1 MGRKTYHKNS
11 TDKIRET
18 MKLEAEEV
26 KNMSH
31 NIGENNIDGNLW
43 VPHERTGIYYPKGH
57 EKVMEDVPPKAE
69 KDIMNV
75 NWFSYNDNI
84 N

>member
-1 MGRKTYHKNS
+1 M
-11 TDKIRET
+11 IRQT

-26 KNMSH
+26 KNKSLV
-31 NIGENNIDGNLW
+31 GDNNMDGNMW

-57 EKVMEDVPPKAE
+57 EKVMEDVPRKAGN
-69 KDIMNV
+69 DIITV

-84 N
+84 

>member
-1 MGRKTYHKNS
+1 M
-11 TDKIRET
+11 IRET

-26 KNMSH
+26 KNKSLV
-31 NIGENNIDGNLW
+31 GDNNMDGNMW

-57 EKVMEDVPPKAE
+57 EKVMEDVPPKAGN
-69 KDIMNV
+69 DIITV

-84 N
+84 